1 MRHRWAPLALLL
13 FVGTCAA
20 AGKFTFTPVP
30 GVSAPPK
37 ESPCQVD
44 VIPGDI
50 KPGDIPAGKYLEL
63 GTINFHAEWHR
74 SRRGVK
80 PEEAIQKI
88 QEWACR
94 VGADAIMNI
103 QTTQEKRLEFAFINV
118 RVTALRSGSQ

>member
-1 MRHRWAPLALLL
+1 MFQRWAPLALLL
-13 FVGTCAA
+13 
-20 AGKFTFTPVP
+20 AGKITFTPVP

-37 ESPCQVD
+37 ESPCKID
-44 VIPGDI
+44 VIPGN
-50 KPGDIPAGKYLEL
+50 IPAGKYLEL

-74 SRRGVK
+74 TRRGVK

-88 QEWACR
+88 REWACH

-118 RVTALRSGSQ
+118 RVTAVRSGSQ

>member
-1 MRHRWAPLALLL
+1 MFQRWAALALLL

-20 AGKFTFTPVP
+20 AGKITFVPVP

-37 ESPCQVD
+37 GSPCKID
-44 VIPGDI
+44 VIPGNV
-50 KPGDIPAGKYLEL
+50 PAGKYLEL

-74 SRRGVK
+74 ARRGVK

-88 QEWACR
+88 REWGCQ

-103 QTTQEKRLEFAFINV
+103 QTTEEKRLEFAFINV
-118 RVTALRSGSQ
+118 RVTAVRSGSP